1 MHTKTKTKPK
11 TETAYLDNGYKS
23 RADYLSALAEEYSP
37 ATVYALAD
45 LLGEGEDFDALP
57 TMLEDFEDEEV

>member
-1 MHTKTKTKPK
+1 MHTKTEIANP
-11 TETAYLDNGYKS
+11 YVDNGFKG